1 MSRESG
7 EITRGLKKYLKVIL
21 DIENSK
27 GIVRV
32 KDIST
37 KLGISMASVSS
48 TLKKLKDMGYID
60 YEKYDFVRFNLKG
73 KELADKFYYNFSV
86 LYRFFVEVLKVD
98 SDTAM
103 RQADE
108 ICIDVLDEVINK
120 MENYLI
126 SNL

>member
-60 YEKYDFVRFNLKG
+60 YEKYDFVRFTLKG
-73 KELADKFYYNFSV
+73 KKLADKFYYNFSI
-86 LYRFFVEVLKVD
+86 LYRFLVEVLKVD
-98 SDTAM
+98 SDAAM

-120 MENYLI
+120 MENYLM

>member
-48 TLKKLKDMGYID
+48 ALKKLRDMGYID
-60 YEKYDFVRFNLKG
+60 YEKYDFVRFTLKG

-98 SDTAM
+98 NDTALK
-103 RQADE
+103 QAEE
-108 ICIDVLDEVINK
+108 ICVDMLDNVINK
-120 MENYLI
+120 MEDYLL
-126 SNL
+126 NNF

>member
-60 YEKYDFVRFNLKG
+60 YEKYDFVRFTLKG
-73 KELADKFYYNFSV
+73 KELADKFYYNFSI

-108 ICIDVLDEVINK
+108 ICIDMLDEVINK
-120 MENYLI
+120 MENYLM